1 MLQRIEMDEHVPLA
15 DQLANEVGPVTLI
28 NTFKVAPEDAD
39 TLLEAWAA
47 DAAYLKTKPGFISTQ
62 LYRGIAGSGCSST
75 RRSGSRSRPSATPS
89 GIRSSRRPSPAIRTR
104 PWPHRICFRRWPC
117 PASAWTASSSPP
129 GPVAADDRGHYQ
141 VGVVGLAAGVRR
153 TPGYGE
159 ERAGSAMSSHTS
171 DQGPGQPSP
180 CRAPAG
186 LAGDRGAGPGA
197 PGGRAA
203 AGGGLAER
211 TDPGRGWWPGAWW
224 PRCRAACSR
233 CCSSCAGCAV
243 AG

>member
-39 TLLEAWAA
+39 TSWRPGPPMPPTSRPSQASSPPSSTGASPAA
-47 DAAYLKTKPGFISTQ
+47 
-62 LYRGIAGSGCSST
+62 GCSST
-75 RRSGSRSRPSATPS
+75 RRSGSRPRPSATPS

-153 TPGYGE
+153 TPGHGE

-171 DQGPGQPSP
+171 DQGPGQPSL

-233 CCSSCAGCAV
+233 CCSSCAGCAA